1 MNKKLIAVAVGSALG
16 AIGAPAFAQ
25 SSTVT
30 LSGNLNYAYGYYDNG
45 GVGYLNATAGSI
57 APGAA
62 AKVRTDGIINA
73 ESEFVL
79 AGQENLGGGM
89 AYFFRCATSLDIQA
103 GAAANMCGRTSY
115 IGLKGNFGSISFG
128 NNDTPLKNMIALYDP
143 FPISAPWGQGAM
155 MFNGTASATANAATP
170 ASFSRRQNNLI
181 TYAMPRMNGFD
192 AAIAYTSANEATANT
207 SATTVQKPRMW
218 SAMLNYTNGPFSAGI
233 GYERHN
239 DFNPGANTATPGGAT
254 TFGYNGGRDS
264 SYQIGASY
272 TFMGSLKV
280 SAIYNNMKYENI
292 NSNTLGGVPPGAD
305 MSVSTYGVYANWAI
319 SGPHSV
325 KLGYGNQ
332 GSTKGTYAG
341 STAGTAA
348 TVGTYTAN
356 AGAGQTGSQKIH
368 GEYTYAMSKRT
379 EVSLGYA
386 RMMNDRNSAQVV
398 GTGSNT
404 PNFGETQTWA
414 GARIQHKF

>member
-45 GVGYLNATAGSI
+45 GTGYANATAGSI
-57 APGAA
+57 ATGT
-62 AKVRTDGIINA
+62 AKVRTDGLINA

-79 AGQENLGGGM
+79 AGEERLGGGM
-89 AYFFRCATSLDIQA
+89 AYFFRCATSLDLQA
-103 GAAANMCGRTSY
+103 GAAANMCARTSY
-115 IGLKGNFGSISFG
+115 IGLKGNFGSFSFG
-128 NNDTPLKNMIALYDP
+128 NNDTPLKNMIAQYDP
-143 FPISAPWGQGAM
+143 FPISAPWGQGGM
-155 MFNGTASATANAATP
+155 TFNGVASATANAATP

-181 TYAMPRMNGFD
+181 TYAMPKMNGFD
-192 AAIAYTSANEATANT
+192 AAIAYTSANEATAST

-239 DFNPGANTATPGGAT
+239 DFNPGANTGTPGGAT

-264 SYQIGASY
+264 SYQIGVAY

-280 SAIYNNMKYENI
+280 SAIYNNMKYENL

-305 MSVSTYGVYANWAI
+305 MSVSVYGLYANWAI

-341 STAGTAA
+341 STAGNAA
-348 TVGTYTAN
+348 TVGTYVAN

-379 EVSLGYA
+379 EVSLGYG
-386 RMMNDRNSAQVV
+386 RMMNDRNSAQTV

-404 PNFGETQTWA
+404 PNFGETQTWT